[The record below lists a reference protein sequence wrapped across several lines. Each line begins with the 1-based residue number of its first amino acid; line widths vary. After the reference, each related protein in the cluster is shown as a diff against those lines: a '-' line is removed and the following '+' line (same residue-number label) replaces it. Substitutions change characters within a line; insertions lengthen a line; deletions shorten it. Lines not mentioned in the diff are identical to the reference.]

1 MKILYI
7 CIILLLEPENG
18 EIGGFCF
25 AQIFSRLTI
34 PVYNDRLEIIYCN
47 RPIIVKVLGDT
58 YMVRIFESEYRF
70 MCILWEK
77 EPLASPQL
85 VKECNERLG
94 WKKSTTYTVIKK
106 LTDKGII
113 KSENTI
119 VQSLVTKEEADRV
132 ASNELLERTHQG
144 NVPDFLAAFLKD
156 RKLSQ
161 EDVQR
166 IKKLIEEAEE

>member
-1 MKILYI
+1 
-7 CIILLLEPENG
+7 
-18 EIGGFCF
+18 
-25 AQIFSRLTI
+25 
-34 PVYNDRLEIIYCN
+34 
-47 RPIIVKVLGDT
+47 
-58 YMVRIFESEYRF
+58 MVRIFESEYRF

-77 EPLASPQL
+77 EPVASPEL
-85 VKECNERLG
+85 VKECNEQLG

-119 VQSLVTKEEADRV
+119 VQSLVTKEEADRA

-144 NVPDFLAAFLKD
+144 NVPDFLATFLKD

-166 IKKLIEEAEE
+166 IKKLIEKAEE

>member
-1 MKILYI
+1 
-7 CIILLLEPENG
+7 
-18 EIGGFCF
+18 
-25 AQIFSRLTI
+25 
-34 PVYNDRLEIIYCN
+34 
-47 RPIIVKVLGDT
+47 
-58 YMVRIFESEYRF
+58 MVRIFESEYRF